1 MSVISRLA
9 SSQGIRDE
17 IPNQVL
23 AKEIALAKD
32 TAAIKEL
39 AENLFNKDA
48 NIASDCVKT
57 LYETGYL
64 DPALIAPYHA
74 EFLRLL
80 SSKHNRLVWGAMI
93 ALAVIAPF
101 APAALFEARERIQAT
116 MQQGSVITVD
126 NGVKVL
132 AQVAAAKPEY
142 AAELL
147 PFLIEHLRT
156 CRSKEIP
163 QHAESTLVCITGA
176 NKGPF
181 AAVLRERLPELISSQ
196 ATRVKRILKRIE
208 AL

>member
-17 IPNQVL
+17 IPNQIL
-23 AKEIALAKD
+23 AKEIALAND
-32 TAAIKEL
+32 TAAVKEL

-48 NIASDCVKT
+48 NIASDCVKA

-64 DPALIAPYHA
+64 EPALIVPYHA
-74 EFLRLL
+74 EFLHLL

-101 APAALFEARERIQAT
+101 APEPLFEARERIQAT
-116 MQQGSVITVD
+116 MRQGSVITVD

-142 AAELL
+142 SAELL
-147 PFLIEHLRT
+147 PFLVEHLRT
-156 CRSKEIP
+156 CRSKEVP
-163 QHAESTLVCITGA
+163 QHAESMLVCIVGTS
-176 NKGPF
+176 KESF
-181 AAVLRERLPELISSQ
+181 EVVLRERLQELTPSQ
-196 ATRVKRILKRIE
+196 AARIKRIFKRIE